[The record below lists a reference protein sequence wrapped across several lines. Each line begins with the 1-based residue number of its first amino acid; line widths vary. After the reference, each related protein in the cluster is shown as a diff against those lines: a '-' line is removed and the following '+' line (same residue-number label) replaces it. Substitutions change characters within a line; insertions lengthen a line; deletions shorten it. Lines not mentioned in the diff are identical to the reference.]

1 MGGEKE
7 KEGEGEREKMFANV
21 KNCYHSSQAFG
32 INLFTYKFESNLSF
46 LICKLVCSLCAQLC
60 QISDSSRARNWHSKG
75 RGRWF
80 VLWRT
85 ILHSEIRGPSESIR
99 RRKRSHYIENDWS
112 FSGRPSYFVGFMVS
126 PKGIDKFVNLPFC
139 LFLPIGLYY
148 SKPACVPKEQLS
160 RWHCRV

>member
-1 MGGEKE
+1 
-7 KEGEGEREKMFANV
+7 MFANV

-32 INLFTYKFESNLSF
+32 INLFTSKFESNLSF

-85 ILHSEIRGPSESIR
+85 ILHSEIRGPSGSIR
-99 RRKRSHYIENDWS
+99 RRKRSHHSENGWS
-112 FSGRPSYFVGFMVS
+112 LSGRPSYFVGFMVS

-139 LFLPIGLYY
+139 LFVFTYWFILLKTCLCPQRATVSLALQGLTNHIH
-148 SKPACVPKEQLS
+148 SLQIL
-160 RWHCRV
+160 